1 MLPAH
6 PVGAHRVFRRL
17 GGFAGRE
24 QGLDHV
30 VGVGGLLHIVDGAGL
45 DRRDGGGDG
54 AIAGQHD
61 DAGVLA
67 ALADGLDHLQAVAVL
82 QPHVQH
88 GEGGDRDAQGVAGL
102 GHRTRQSHVE
112 APGFQRPT
120 EAGAQGRVVVQQQQ
134 GLVGQGGD
142 TGFEFGH
149 SVLLTLRS
157 CVCAAWSRF

>member
-6 PVGAHRVFRRL
+6 PVGAHGVFRRL
-17 GGFAGRE
+17 GGFPDRE
-24 QGLDHV
+24 QGLDHI

-45 DRRDGGGDG
+45 DRRHCGGDG

-67 ALADGLDHLQAVAVL
+67 ALADGLDHLEAVAVL
-82 QPHVQH
+82 QPHVQN

-102 GHRTRQSHVE
+102 GHGTGQGDLE
-112 APGFQRPT
+112 TAGFQRSAH
-120 EAGAQGRVVVQQQQ
+120 AGAQGRVVVEQQQ

-142 TGFEFGH
+142 AGFEFGH
-149 SVLLTLRS
+149 SVLLRLRS
-157 CVCAAWSRF
+157 CVSAAWSRF